1 MDDTDILLTENNED
15 TKVKAET
22 NVTSER
28 SVARPRPRS
37 VGNNDG
43 RFSCDECEATFNQS
57 GHLGRHKKSKHEGMR
72 YPCTK
77 CDYKAT
83 LQQDLNRHTIS
94 KHLGVRYPCPHC
106 EYKATE
112 KG

>member
-43 RFSCDECEATFNQS
+43 NFSCDECEATFNQS
-57 GHLGRHKKSKHEGMR
+57 GHLGRHKKSKHEGVK
-72 YPCTK
+72 YPCGQ
-77 CDYKAT
+77 CDYQAT
-83 LQQDLNRHTIS
+83 QQGSLSVHFRR
-94 KHLGVRYPCPHC
+94 KHGDC
-106 EYKATE
+106 
-112 KG
+112 